1 MHPRDSSMLIVRATQ
16 QGLSLPS
23 PGSPQEFPSSFF
35 LDPAFFQSLS
45 STAFVCSAWPCES
58 QLKSSLGSDID
69 AICQHYFSTIH
80 KWLPILSKKRLLNLL
95 NNPAAQDEESQSPL
109 LVCMKLASNLDHD
122 DGAVRNPALYQLAKV
137 CCTAMERDRFISL
150 RLVQC
155 LTLIAVYELGHAIFP
170 EAYVT
175 IGHASRLVIR
185 HSRHLDLRRR
195 TAPNLVGDIFVGQIC
210 QYRASESLLTT
221 SFHSTANLGSF
232 ARTCQAAHILNKV
245 LKHRD
250 HRTHSGQDNETVLNE
265 ALALHG
271 ALVALEESLAPHCVF
286 LGDLHNDESAGT
298 VDSPSAHP
306 GPEVVITATSPGM
319 ENALALSLSASV
331 RMVLYKIYGP
341 NEPKAGYGGGRT
353 ALETQMQRLSLRQL
367 ATEWQVANEYLAL
380 LEKGGILRLIPDEQ
394 EAKTHSNKGRSVSK

>member
-1 MHPRDSSMLIVRATQ
+1 
-16 QGLSLPS
+16 
-23 PGSPQEFPSSFF
+23 
-35 LDPAFFQSLS
+35 
-45 STAFVCSAWPCES
+45 
-58 QLKSSLGSDID
+58 
-69 AICQHYFSTIH
+69 
-80 KWLPILSKKRLLNLL
+80 
-95 NNPAAQDEESQSPL
+95 
-109 LVCMKLASNLDHD
+109 MKLASNLDHD

-175 IGHASRLVIR
+175 IGHASRLGGMIGFHNKTLAQQLFVTA
-185 HSRHLDLRRR
+185 DTWTCGEEQRR
-195 TAPNLVGDIFVGQIC
+195 TWWAIFLLDN
-210 QYRASESLLTT
+210 ASESLLTT

-353 ALETQMQRLSLRQL
+353 ALETQMQRLSLAGTRDIVL
-367 ATEWQVANEYLAL
+367 AASL
-380 LEKGGILRLIPDEQ
+380 GISWRCHLWGSHESD
-394 EAKTHSNKGRSVSK
+394 AVSPVVPCC

>member
-1 MHPRDSSMLIVRATQ
+1 
-16 QGLSLPS
+16 
-23 PGSPQEFPSSFF
+23 
-35 LDPAFFQSLS
+35 
-45 STAFVCSAWPCES
+45 
-58 QLKSSLGSDID
+58 
-69 AICQHYFSTIH
+69 
-80 KWLPILSKKRLLNLL
+80 
-95 NNPAAQDEESQSPL
+95 
-109 LVCMKLASNLDHD
+109 MKLASNLDHD

-170 EAYVT
+170 EA
-175 IGHASRLVIR
+175 
-185 HSRHLDLRRR
+185 HLDLRRR

-353 ALETQMQRLSLRQL
+353 ALETQMQRLSL
-367 ATEWQVANEYLAL
+367 
-380 LEKGGILRLIPDEQ
+380 P
-394 EAKTHSNKGRSVSK
+394 RSGKWLMSTSPF